1 MLKLKDS
8 RQLELYENYFHKKG
22 YNTINCPE
30 YLKKHMNLLIWV
42 YLVNATNLFFTVEK
56 LHSEEQM
63 WKALVQK
70 IDTISLFPVCN
81 SYSHICY
88 NKTYILIYI
97 YIYLVIFQNLKHLW
111 LNLLARFNSSK
122 SFFEVDKTRLK
133 FAKILIKFAVP
144 TKSPENLVVKSFVFK
159 EKNTEWCCFFNRIIF
174 NYQFIEYRHYAAPCT
189 YVLLLGLFFTMYTK
203 YKRAFAFFRED
214 WKF

>member
-1 MLKLKDS
+1 M
-8 RQLELYENYFHKKG
+8 Y
-22 YNTINCPE
+22 
-30 YLKKHMNLLIWV
+30 
-42 YLVNATNLFFTVEK
+42 
-56 LHSEEQM
+56 
-63 WKALVQK
+63 
-70 IDTISLFPVCN
+70 
-81 SYSHICY
+81 
-88 NKTYILIYI
+88 IYI
-97 YIYLVIFQNLKHLW
+97 YIYIYSFFFHLVIFQNLKHLW

-133 FAKILIKFAVP
+133 FTKILIKFAVP

-159 EKNTEWCCFFNRIIF
+159 EKTTKWCCFFNRIIF

>member
-22 YNTINCPE
+22 YDTINCPE

-42 YLVNATNLFFTVEK
+42 NLVNATNLFFTVEK

-88 NKTYILIYI
+88 NKTYILICIYI
-97 YIYLVIFQNLKHLW
+97 YIYI
-111 LNLLARFNSSK
+111 
-122 SFFEVDKTRLK
+122 
-133 FAKILIKFAVP
+133 
-144 TKSPENLVVKSFVFK
+144 
-159 EKNTEWCCFFNRIIF
+159 
-174 NYQFIEYRHYAAPCT
+174 
-189 YVLLLGLFFTMYTK
+189 
-203 YKRAFAFFRED
+203 
-214 WKF
+214 